1 MNETTTAVMHTDLDR
16 LAERVEKAA
25 ALVQQLREDRARLEQ
40 TCAEQERRLKDVEHG
55 LQGQD
60 AATVTQELG
69 ALRKEQREWTSERR
83 DVAQRIESLLKKLER
98 LEG

>member
-1 MNETTTAVMHTDLDR
+1 MNETTTVMQTDLDR
-16 LAERVEKAA
+16 LADRVEKAA

-40 TCAEQERRLKDVEHG
+40 RCAELERRLMDLEQG

-60 AATVTQELG
+60 AAAITHELG
-69 ALRKEQREWTSERR
+69 SLRKEQREWTGERR
-83 DVAQRIESLLKKLER
+83 EVAQRIDSLLKKLER

>member
-1 MNETTTAVMHTDLDR
+1 MNETTAVMQTDLDR

-25 ALVQQLREDRARLEQ
+25 ALVQQLRDDRARLEQ
-40 TCAEQERRLKDVEHG
+40 RCIELERRLKDVEQG

-60 AATVTQELG
+60 AAAVTQELG

-83 DVAQRIESLLKKLER
+83 DVAQRIEMLLKKLER